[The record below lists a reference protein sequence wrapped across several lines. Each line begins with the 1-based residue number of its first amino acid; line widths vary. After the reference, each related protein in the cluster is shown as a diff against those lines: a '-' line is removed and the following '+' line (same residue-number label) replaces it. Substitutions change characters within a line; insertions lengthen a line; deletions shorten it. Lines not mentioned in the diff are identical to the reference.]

1 MPDTALVPLDLALD
15 LASAADRVRLTW
27 VLGSN
32 GTENS
37 LKDSGDLLGQI

>member
-1 MPDTALVPLDLALD
+1 VSERRARKVG
-15 LASAADRVRLTW
+15 RW

-37 LKDSGDLLGQI
+37 LKDSGDLDHQIGRAPERP

>member
-1 MPDTALVPLDLALD
+1 VTGKPEVIPLCPE
-15 LASAADRVRLTW
+15 SG

-37 LKDSGDLLGQI
+37 LKDSGDLDYRTGRAPERS